1 MGRKTT
7 QYVVLG
13 VLGVILA
20 AVLVYE
26 FGRGSAPPEA
36 ATALP
41 AGAPAAAGTPQ
52 PAPARRAAKGPLEV
66 PDVKL
71 SALAAAKAAPD
82 AELRNPFR
90 VKPPPPPPPPPMM
103 AQPAVPAV
111 NPDEPPPPPPIT
123 LKFIGL
129 VNAGPGIGRIAI
141 LASGQD
147 VFYGREGDIV
157 DGRYKIVSIGA
168 ESIVVSYADG
178 RGSRRIAI
186 SGS

>member
-20 AVLVYE
+20 VVLGYQ
-26 FGRGSAPPEA
+26 FWWRRAPQEPT
-36 ATALP
+36 ATLP
-41 AGAPAAAGTPQ
+41 AGAPEAVARPQ
-52 PAPARRAAKGPLEV
+52 PAQARRAARGPLEV

-82 AELRNPFR
+82 AEARNPFR
-90 VKPPPPPPPPPMM
+90 VKPPPPPPPPVM

-123 LKFIGL
+123 LKYIGL
-129 VNAGPGIGRIAI
+129 VNAGPGIGRVAI